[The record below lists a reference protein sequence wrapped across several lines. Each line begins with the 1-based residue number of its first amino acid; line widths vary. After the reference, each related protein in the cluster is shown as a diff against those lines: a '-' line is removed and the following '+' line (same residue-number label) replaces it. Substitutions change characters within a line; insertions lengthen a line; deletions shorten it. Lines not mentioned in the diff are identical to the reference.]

1 MTGRAD
7 SLAAVFDL
15 LDRWRHFPSYQLER
29 RADIFFALYLPG
41 IIQRALGVKVDARM
55 IPEFPIK
62 REDNNQSA
70 KVDCFLL
77 SEDRTRAFLVEF
89 KTDLESRNAGQD
101 VYLAAVKD
109 RELMRLLDEIPVI
122 AAASNQE
129 AKYVHLLSA
138 LEELGLVSL
147 PSDLFDFAVPRPRRG
162 IRTRLGAVRSVPTEA
177 TIEIVYIQPRGTDEE
192 GVVSFHQVADY
203 LRTLDDSLAITLAKH
218 VERWAD
224 PAAMLPPR
232 S

>member
-1 MTGRAD
+1 
-7 SLAAVFDL
+7 
-15 LDRWRHFPSYQLER
+15 
-29 RADIFFALYLPG
+29 
-41 IIQRALGVKVDARM
+41 
-55 IPEFPIK
+55 
-62 REDNNQSA
+62 
-70 KVDCFLL
+70 
-77 SEDRTRAFLVEF
+77 
-89 KTDLESRNAGQD
+89 
-101 VYLAAVKD
+101 
-109 RELMRLLDEIPVI
+109 MRLLDEIPVI

-147 PSDLFDFAVPRPRRG
+147 PSDLFDFAFLKPRRG
-162 IRTRLGAVRSVPTEA
+162 IRARLGAVRSVPTEA